1 MSVLGLSSLQLTDW
15 RLCVRAGMC
24 GSAAQYMI
32 IGGDPGEVIRG
43 KFGQGGLTI
52 KRTNSAIVIGIY
64 GEGVQ
69 PGDCNVIVENMG
81 DYLQAQG
88 I

>member
-1 MSVLGLSSLQLTDW
+1 
-15 RLCVRAGMC
+15 
-24 GSAAQYMI
+24 MI
-32 IGGDPGEVIRG
+32 IGGDAGEVIRG

-52 KRTNSAIVIGIY
+52 KKTASAFVIGIY

-81 DYLQAQG
+81 DYLASQG